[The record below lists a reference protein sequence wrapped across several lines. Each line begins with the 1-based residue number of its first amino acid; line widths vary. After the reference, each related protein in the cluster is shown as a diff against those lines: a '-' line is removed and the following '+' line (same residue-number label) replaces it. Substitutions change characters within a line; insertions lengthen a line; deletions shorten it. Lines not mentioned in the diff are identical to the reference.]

1 MNIGT
6 GYKSQKEINEAET
19 EQLISWLASAWSTE
33 TKKARSDEQRIANE
47 LEKRIG
53 ISAEKL
59 LVLLNK

>member
-19 EQLISWLASAWSTE
+19 EQLISWLARVWSTE
-33 TKKARSDEQRIANE
+33 TKKARNDEQRIAHE

-59 LVLLNK
+59 FALLNK